1 MESVRY
7 GHGKTMVMVAKK
19 FVDPTR
25 LSPYPTE
32 RCKTYQQKSTAT
44 ILPAQA
50 HYLEEENTVFSPTRG
65 SQMG

>member
-19 FVDPTR
+19 CFDPTR

-32 RCKTYQQKSTAT
+32 RGKTYQQISTAT
-44 ILPAQA
+44 TLPALA

-65 SQMG
+65 FQMG